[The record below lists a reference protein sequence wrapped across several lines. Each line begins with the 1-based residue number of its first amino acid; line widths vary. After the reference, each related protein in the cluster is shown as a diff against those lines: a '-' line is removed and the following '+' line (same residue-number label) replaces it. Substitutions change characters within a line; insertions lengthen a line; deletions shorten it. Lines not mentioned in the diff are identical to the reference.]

1 MTNEFKCNI
10 EFYNNNGSKY
20 AINTNIQIFKCIKD
34 EHIIKIIFPTNEDV
48 INFEFD
54 TLEEDIFINIIIDN
68 IEEFKITNKNEL
80 RLNCLI
86 DKYRRKLAYKIKWD
100 TKTNKKKIKVKGLY
114 FNNTENENIYNILEK
129 YAVKS
134 IN

>member
-1 MTNEFKCNI
+1 M
-10 EFYNNNGSKY
+10 
-20 AINTNIQIFKCIKD
+20 
-34 EHIIKIIFPTNEDV
+34 
-48 INFEFD
+48 
-54 TLEEDIFINIIIDN
+54 
-68 IEEFKITNKNEL
+68 
-80 RLNCLI
+80 RLNSLI
-86 DKYRRKLAYKIKWD
+86 EKYRRKLAYKIKWD

>member
-1 MTNEFKCNI
+1 MTNEFKCTI

-20 AINTNIQIFKCIKD
+20 SIKSNIQIFKCIKD

-54 TLEEDIFINIIIDN
+54 TLEEDIFINLFIDN
-68 IEEFKITNKNEL
+68 IEEFKITNKNDL
-80 RLNCLI
+80 RLNSLI
-86 DKYRRKLAYKIKWD
+86 EKYRRKLAYKIKWD

>member
-10 EFYNNNGSKY
+10 EFYNNNHAKY
-20 AINTNIQIFKCIKD
+20 AITTNIQIFKCIKD
-34 EHIIKIIFPTNEDV
+34 EHIIKIVFPSKEDI

-54 TLEEDIFINIIIDN
+54 TLEEDIFININ
-68 IEEFKITNKNEL
+68 INTINIQLKNKNDL

-86 DKYRRKLAYKIKWD
+86 EKYRRKLAYKIKWD
-100 TKTNKKKIKVKGLY
+100 LKTNKKKIKVKALY
-114 FNNTENENIYNILEK
+114 INNVDNDYIYEILEK
-129 YAVKS
+129 YAVLS

>member
-1 MTNEFKCNI
+1 MTNEFKCTI

-20 AINTNIQIFKCIKD
+20 SIKSNTQIFKCIKD

-54 TLEEDIFINIIIDN
+54 TLEEDIFINLFIDN
-68 IEEFKITNKNEL
+68 IEEFKITNKNDL
-80 RLNCLI
+80 RLNSLI
-86 DKYRRKLAYKIKWD
+86 EKYRRKLAYKIKWD